1 MSAMSTRDAEENK
14 SSEYTG
20 SKPSHKRWWVV
31 LLVICL
37 LALAAYAVLVRTGK
51 MPFGTAG
58 NQHKALPPGIPVV
71 AVQAKKSDFNIYISG
86 LGSVTPVYT
95 VTVKSRVD
103 GQLMEVLYREG
114 QMVNQGDLLAT
125 IDPRPFQV
133 QLTQA
138 EGQLVRDQAL
148 LKNALLDLE
157 RYKVLWQQDS
167 IQKQQLDTQ
176 EALVKQYEGVVK
188 TDQGVIDN
196 AKLQLVYCRITSPIT
211 GRVGLRLVDPGNIV
225 HATDTNGLV
234 VITQLQP
241 ITVIFPISED
251 NLPLVLPKLKA
262 GNPLAVEAWDR
273 DDKRKIAEGVLLT
286 IDNQVDPT
294 TGTVRFKATFD
305 NKDNQLFPNQFVNAR
320 LLVDVRVGATVVPA
334 SATQRGPRGTYVYI
348 VNADKTVTQRL
359 IEMGETQRGL
369 TVIKSGVTPGEL
381 VVVDGA
387 ERLRDGARVEV
398 KVQADDATPKGGR

>member
-1 MSAMSTRDAEENK
+1 MRDAEEKK
-14 SSEYTG
+14 SSEHTN
-20 SKPSHKRWWVV
+20 SRPSRRRWWIV
-31 LLVICL
+31 LLAVCL
-37 LALAAYAVLVRTGK
+37 LAIGAYAVLVRTGK
-51 MPFGTAG
+51 MPLGTAG

-103 GQLMEVLYREG
+103 GQLMDVLYKEG

-125 IDPRPFQV
+125 IDPRPYQA

-176 EALVKQYEGVVK
+176 EALVRQYEGVVK
-188 TDQGVIDN
+188 TDQGQVDN
-196 AKLQLVYCRITSPIT
+196 AKLQLVYSRITTPIT

-225 HATDTNGLV
+225 HATDANGLV

-294 TGTVRFKATFD
+294 TGTVRVKAIFD
-305 NKDNQLFPNQFVNAR
+305 NKDNQLFPSQFVNAR

-398 KVQADDATPKGGR
+398 KVQADDTTPKGGR

>member
-1 MSAMSTRDAEENK
+1 MSTRNLEENQ
-14 SSEYTG
+14 SPDHRDSR
-20 SKPSHKRWWVV
+20 PSRKRWWIV
-31 LLVICL
+31 LLVVCL
-37 LALAAYAVLVRTGK
+37 LAVGTYAVLVRTGK
-51 MPFGTAG
+51 VPLGSAG
-58 NQHKALPPGIPVV
+58 DQRKAPVPGIPVV
-71 AVQAKKSDFNIYISG
+71 AVQAKKSDFSIYISG

-114 QMVNQGDLLAT
+114 QNVNQGDVLAM

-138 EGQLVRDQAL
+138 EGQLARDQAL
-148 LKNALLDLE
+148 LKNAQLDLE
-157 RYKVLWQQDS
+157 RYRVLWQQDS
-167 IQKQQLDTQ
+167 VQKQQLDTQ
-176 EALVKQYEGVVK
+176 EALVRQYEGVVK
-188 TDQGVIDN
+188 TDQGQIDS
-196 AKLQLVYCRITSPIT
+196 AKLQLIYCRIASPIT

-225 HATDTNGLV
+225 RATDANGLV

-241 ITVIFPISED
+241 ITVVFPISED

-262 GNPLAVEAWDR
+262 GNQLAVEAWDR

-305 NKDNQLFPNQFVNAR
+305 NKDNQLFPNQFVNAH

-348 VNADKTVTQRL
+348 VNADNSVTQRL
-359 IEMGETQRGL
+359 IEMGETQKGL
-369 TVIKSGVTPGEL
+369 TVIKSGVAPGEL

-398 KVQADDATPKGGR
+398 KVQADDRTPKGGR

>member
-1 MSAMSTRDAEENK
+1 MREPEKNRSAD
-14 SSEYTG
+14 YTD
-20 SKPSHKRWWVV
+20 SVHPRKYWWIV
-31 LLVICL
+31 LLGVCL
-37 LALAAYAVLVRTGK
+37 LAIGVYALLVKSGK
-51 MPFGTAG
+51 IPFGSGAA
-58 NQHKALPPGIPVV
+58 QSKALPPGIPVV
-71 AVQAKKSDFNIYISG
+71 AVQAKKMDLNIFISG

-103 GQLMEVLYREG
+103 GQLMDVLYKEG

-167 IQKQQLDTQ
+167 VQKQQLDTQ

-188 TDQGVIDN
+188 TDQGMVDN
-196 AKLQLVYCRITSPIT
+196 AKLQLVYCRITTPIT

-241 ITVIFPISED
+241 ITVVFPIPED
-251 NLPLVLPKLKA
+251 NLPMVLAKIKTGKQLP
-262 GNPLAVEAWDR
+262 VEAYDR
-273 DDKRKIAEGVLLT
+273 DEKRKLAEGSLLT

-294 TGTVRFKATFD
+294 TGTVRFKAIFP
-305 NKDNQLFPNQFVNAR
+305 NKNDELFPSQFVNAH
-320 LLVDVRVGATVVPA
+320 LMVDVKTDATVVPA

-398 KVQADDATPKGGR
+398 KVQADDRTPKGGR